1 MKRKRRPTT
10 SSSPPKI
17 LPAATRLRTLL
28 ARTSFLGRLPTDG
41 LKTLIAKGQ
50 VKKFAKGTRIY
61 RRGDSGDSLMVVID
75 GRIKIGNT
83 SVHGRE
89 IVHFY
94 AGPGEFFGE
103 VAALG
108 GTNRAADTTA
118 SEDSEVFVVQMRDLL
133 PVLKAHPDAM
143 FEIVRTL
150 CGKIRVAAAIIE
162 DNTLDM
168 YNRTA
173 RGLLRLARRHG
184 QSAAGKLKIS
194 ISQEELGKFLGMSRE
209 NANRQLSQL
218 RTTNIIKIRGTEITI
233 VDQDA
238 LVEIAGP
245 PELIDW

>member
-1 MKRKRRPTT
+1 M
-10 SSSPPKI
+10 
-17 LPAATRLRTLL
+17 
-28 ARTSFLGRLPTDG
+28 G
-41 LKTLIAKGQ
+41 LIAKGR
-50 VKKFAKGTRIY
+50 VKKHAKGTRIY
-61 RRGDSGDSLMVVID
+61 RRGDSGDSLMVVIE

-83 SVHGRE
+83 SIHGRE

-108 GTNRAADTTA
+108 GGNRAADTTA

-133 PVLKAHPDAM
+133 PALKAHPDAM

-150 CGKIRVAAAIIE
+150 CAKIRVAAAIIE

-168 YNRTA
+168 QSRTA

-184 QSAAGKLKIS
+184 QSSAGKLKIS

-218 RTTNIIKIRGTEITI
+218 RTAGIIKIRGTEITI
-233 VDQDA
+233 VDQEA
-238 LVEIAGP
+238 LAEIAGP
-245 PELIDW
+245 PELITW